1 MHKRQGLF
9 LDALLLRQQL
19 SEFLPE
25 LQVAREEQEQE
36 QEQEQRWRVGSAQA
50 CPWTRNVCKCCASLL
65 AGGSIGAAE
74 RAQTKCRLLFTYKKN
89 RLEESTNLHTNI
101 SH

>member
-19 SEFLPE
+19 SEFLLE

-36 QEQEQRWRVGSAQA
+36 QEQRCVLVLLKLAPGQEMCA
-50 CPWTRNVCKCCASLL
+50 NVVHRYYA
-65 AGGSIGAAE
+65 
-74 RAQTKCRLLFTYKKN
+74 
-89 RLEESTNLHTNI
+89 
-101 SH
+101 

>member
-36 QEQEQRWRVGSAQA
+36 QEQEQRGRVGSAQA

-65 AGGSIGAAE
+65 AGGSIGAHHVSVGGGTLAAMYSSKTAICCK
-74 RAQTKCRLLFTYKKN
+74 R
-89 RLEESTNLHTNI
+89 
-101 SH
+101 